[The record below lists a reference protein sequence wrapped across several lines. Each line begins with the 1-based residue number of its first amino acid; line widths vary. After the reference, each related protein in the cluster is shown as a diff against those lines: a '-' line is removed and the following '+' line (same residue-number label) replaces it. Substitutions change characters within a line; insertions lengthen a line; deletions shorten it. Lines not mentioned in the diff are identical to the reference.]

1 MKLYNFETLIKFGQ
15 HKGETVAEVLKNN
28 PTYLEWCYSEIDTF
42 FITDSVWNALDVHRN
57 LSEALKDSVTQE
69 VLVINNLKDKNEKFH
84 QEKRALYKNH
94 LLEVYE
100 KKVEKELKG
109 LPAEI
114 E

>member
-1 MKLYNFETLIKFGQ
+1 MKLYNLKSVLTFGQ
-15 HKGETVAEVLKNN
+15 HKGETVAEALKNN

-84 QEKRALYKNH
+84 LEKRDLYKNH
-94 LLEVYE
+94 LIEVYE

-109 LPAEI
+109 ISIKI